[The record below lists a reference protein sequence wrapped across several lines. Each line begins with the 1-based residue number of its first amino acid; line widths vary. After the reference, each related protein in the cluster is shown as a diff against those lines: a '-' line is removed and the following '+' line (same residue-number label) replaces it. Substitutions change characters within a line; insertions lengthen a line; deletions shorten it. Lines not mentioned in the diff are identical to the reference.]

1 MNQLAKDVMWGIEIW
16 MDSGDVGAGDL
27 GIEGFT
33 EFQDDNNWGLS
44 LSWIIMRV
52 KNNKNHGFGYA
63 LPWMLESYKVEP
75 LSSALFFFLL
85 FLWIDFFFLL
95 REWPLKGIHTPFVIC
110 QTAVASSHPAL
121 SGHFYLD

>member
-63 LPWMLESYKVEP
+63 LP
-75 LSSALFFFLL
+75 
-85 FLWIDFFFLL
+85 
-95 REWPLKGIHTPFVIC
+95 
-110 QTAVASSHPAL
+110 
-121 SGHFYLD
+121 